1 MRTCFRPFTLSLIC
15 LLGFIVVAAAP
26 ARGQIAK
33 FITDQ
38 TIVAGEADLTKVDGA
53 AIESFLMN
61 LAKAAGVAGAGE
73 LQTPEAEVK
82 ADLGKATK
90 WINDVKAAGA
100 TSVYLLMDSRAM
112 QRTGPVLIIPVSDDK
127 AAALAALIP
136 VPGGP
141 QPPRGRPNPNMPQAT
156 VVPGVG
162 VIWGA
167 PGSVNA
173 VKAVKPAPRA
183 DLTAAFKAAGTAPI
197 KLAFALDEGF
207 RQQIAKNVPPMI
219 LGKPSTLI
227 TKDFQWGS
235 VAATPPPN
243 ATVKAVV
250 QSTDAASAKSTHEL
264 IVSAIMLNQQTGSKL
279 PDDLITLITPQA
291 QGSQLV
297 SSLDTKDLNQVAVAL
312 REPLARARQVALR
325 VQSSSNI
332 RQILQTCL
340 MHSNENKGAWP
351 ADMKELEK
359 SMTKFAGPNVK
370 RLLTNPQR
378 PSVQPAYVYIKPVQK
393 QPNGDTVVIY
403 ESHKDFGDGVNVGF
417 ADGHVEW
424 VAQKQ
429 QFDQMLAKTAQ
440 EQ

>member
-33 FITDQ
+33 FITEQ

-136 VPGGP
+136 VPGGA

-197 KLAFALDEGF
+197 KLA
-207 RQQIAKNVPPMI
+207 
-219 LGKPSTLI
+219 
-227 TKDFQWGS
+227 
-235 VAATPPPN
+235 
-243 ATVKAVV
+243 
-250 QSTDAASAKSTHEL
+250 
-264 IVSAIMLNQQTGSKL
+264 
-279 PDDLITLITPQA
+279 
-291 QGSQLV
+291 
-297 SSLDTKDLNQVAVAL
+297 
-312 REPLARARQVALR
+312 
-325 VQSSSNI
+325 
-332 RQILQTCL
+332 
-340 MHSNENKGAWP
+340 
-351 ADMKELEK
+351 
-359 SMTKFAGPNVK
+359 
-370 RLLTNPQR
+370 
-378 PSVQPAYVYIKPVQK
+378 
-393 QPNGDTVVIY
+393 
-403 ESHKDFGDGVNVGF
+403 
-417 ADGHVEW
+417 
-424 VAQKQ
+424 
-429 QFDQMLAKTAQ
+429 
-440 EQ
+440 